1 METRVLPGARRAALR
16 SRTSLFP
23 FKAPLVTT
31 LKTQHVGTSTQKP
44 CTVSP
49 QLPGGTGASGC
60 HPRLNRCP
68 APEGNSPSSLDT
80 SPAGYWSMSV
90 GLASEGSP
98 GLGAVSLPLGV
109 TRVPVASSRAP
120 QRWGGGPCLPT
131 SLSSTQGSPGS
142 RLPSPRA
149 TPSTSEMSNL
159 TKRVPSPC
167 HLSVC
172 LSVWCVQISRW
183 VGRLTAIG
191 VAQAA
196 VLALDFPRKGRELP
210 VFTRYKKEAAKKD
223 TGTPRSPHS
232 RTRPKA
238 VSAGC
243 WLLGTCLSLR
253 FVCLLLNW
261 RPLDLVLE
269 PPPPLI
275 LLETVVCVWGR
286 ATGPSPHA
294 SGDEMQPP
302 LCRVPSCLPWLFLRA
317 VPELFLL

>member
-1 METRVLPGARRAALR
+1 MPRALTRVLTAAPPPR
-16 SRTSLFP
+16 VTHPPASTP
-23 FKAPLVTT
+23 AP
-31 LKTQHVGTSTQKP
+31 P
-44 CTVSP
+44 
-49 QLPGGTGASGC
+49 GTGACPWASLQRGPPGWAPCLCHSESHGC
-60 HPRLNRCP
+60 L
-68 APEGNSPSSLDT
+68 SP
-80 SPAGYWSMSV
+80 PAG
-90 GLASEGSP
+90 
-98 GLGAVSLPLGV
+98 PLS
-109 TRVPVASSRAP
+109 A
-120 QRWGGGPCLPT
+120 GGGPCLPT

-142 RLPSPRA
+142 RLPSPRS

-232 RTRPKA
+232 RTRPRA
-238 VSAGC
+238 VSAGCC

-275 LLETVVCVWGR
+275 LLETVVCVWGH
-286 ATGPSPHA
+286 ATRPSPHA